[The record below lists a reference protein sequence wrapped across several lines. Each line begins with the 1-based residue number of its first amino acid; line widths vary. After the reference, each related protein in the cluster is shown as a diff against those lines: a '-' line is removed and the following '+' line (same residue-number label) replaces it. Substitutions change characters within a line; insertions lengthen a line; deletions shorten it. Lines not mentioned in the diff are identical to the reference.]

1 MSAIDFIEDAGF
13 LTLDAA
19 TADDAII
26 QLKARG
32 DIAAV
37 FTDID
42 MPGSLDGLEL
52 AHIVSREWPS
62 IAIVVASGFRRALLE
77 HLPSG
82 GIFFPK
88 PYDFRSVETAL
99 RRLIDQKKQIQF

>member
-1 MSAIDFIEDAGF
+1 MTPIACRNVASGLRTREVHLSPLPAEPVVIIVEDELLIRMSAIAFIEDAGF

-19 TADDAII
+19 TADDALI

-42 MPGSLDGLEL
+42 CPDHSMALSL
-52 AHIVSREWPS
+52 HI
-62 IAIVVASGFRRALLE
+62 
-77 HLPSG
+77 
-82 GIFFPK
+82 
-88 PYDFRSVETAL
+88 
-99 RRLIDQKKQIQF
+99 